1 MPSNRRNV
9 MADRIDYD
17 TVKREAV
24 GRWIGIYASLG
35 IEVGIGGKYTTCPLC
50 GKKDKFRMDN
60 KDGKGS
66 WVCVCGAGDGWKM
79 VQETH
84 NIGFVAAMEL
94 VAPIIGAVEIQEVR
108 EKKSNFTK
116 EYARKIFQGG
126 KRADR
131 KNPVGVYLRNRGLDT
146 CPNTLWYHPA
156 MMDETTKRPA
166 MVACITTAAG
176 EVIALHRTFI
186 TVDGKKAEVKEVRK
200 TSPIM
205 AGVKDKKGASI
216 RLFPPAHEVI
226 GVAEG
231 IETALACYAIHGIP
245 TWATV
250 SADGMIKWEPPEGI
264 PLKKVFIFGDN
275 DKSFTGQS
283 AAYQLAYK
291 LTVLRK
297 IECEVLIPDGEGM
310 DWLDELVAR
319 KSEESRSGQTGK

>member
-1 MPSNRRNV
+1 

-35 IEVGIGGKYTTCPLC
+35 IDVGSEGRYTTCPLC

-60 KDGKGS
+60 KDGKGT
-66 WVCVCGAGDGWKM
+66 WVCVCGAGDGWKL

-94 VAPIIGAVEIQEVR
+94 VAPIIGAVEVQEVK

-116 EYARKIFQGG
+116 EKARKVFEGAF
-126 KRADR
+126 KADR
-131 KNPVGVYLRNRGLDT
+131 GNPVGLYLKNRGLDL
-146 CPNTLWYHPA
+146 CPSTLWYHPA
-156 MMDETTKRPA
+156 MMDEKQKLPA
-166 MVACITTAAG
+166 MVACVTTKAG
-176 EVIALHRTFI
+176 EVSAMHRTFL
-186 TVDGKKAEVKEVRK
+186 TLDGKKANVDPVKK
-200 TSPIM
+200 LSPNI
-205 AGVKDKKGASI
+205 AGVKNIKGSAI
-216 RLFPPAHEVI
+216 RLFPPAHEVL

-231 IETALACYAIHGIP
+231 IETALACYGVHGIP

-250 SADGMIKWEPPEGI
+250 SAVGMIGWEPPEGI

-283 AAYQLAYK
+283 AAYQLANK

-297 IECEVLIPDGEGM
+297 VEVEVLIPDGVGT
-310 DWLDELVAR
+310 DWLDELNAR
-319 KSEESRSGQTGK
+319 KQDLV